1 MQKSQIEFH
10 AEGAFILENQAK
22 FNAWFEATAKEEGKH
37 IGGLNYIFC
46 DDEYLIKINVE
57 FLNHDTYTDII
68 TFDYSVGDELIG
80 DLYISTERVS
90 ENAKEFKE
98 SLEDELNR
106 VLIHGLLHL
115 CGYKD
120 KTEEE
125 AKLMRIKENYYL
137 SLLA

>member
-22 FNAWFEATAKEEGKH
+22 FSAWFEATAKEEGKH
-37 IGGLNYIFC
+37 IGSLNYIFC

-125 AKLMRIKENYYL
+125 AKLMRTKENYYL
-137 SLLA
+137 SLLP

>member
-22 FNAWFEATAKEEGKH
+22 FIAWFEATAKEEGKH
-37 IGGLNYIFC
+37 IGSLNYIFC
-46 DDEYLIKINVE
+46 ADEYLNKINVE

-125 AKLMRIKENYYL
+125 AKLMRTKENYYL